1 MVSNTRRVCSGRLKV
16 NKRIGIFDIFPVAFL
31 LQRTLV
37 PYFIPLLS
45 TKKSKSFFEIV
56 VKSVNSRDFEVKRI

>member
-1 MVSNTRRVCSGRLKV
+1 MN
-16 NKRIGIFDIFPVAFL
+16 NIAA
-31 LQRTLV
+31 
-37 PYFIPLLS
+37 LLS